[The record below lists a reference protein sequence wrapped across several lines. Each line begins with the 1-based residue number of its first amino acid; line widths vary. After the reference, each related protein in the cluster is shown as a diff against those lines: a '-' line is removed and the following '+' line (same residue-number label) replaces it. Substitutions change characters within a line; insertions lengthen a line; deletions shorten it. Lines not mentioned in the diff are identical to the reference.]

1 MRANIEKRRN
11 RENPAA
17 AVKPPSRPAKEGTML
32 VVDAI
37 TEILK
42 REGVR
47 HLSCYPTT
55 PLTESSA
62 AAGIRPIVCR
72 QERVGV
78 GIADGFA
85 RVTNGQPPS
94 VFAMQYGPG
103 AENAYPGVATAYS
116 DSTPM
121 LLLPLGHP
129 RERDR
134 VFPLFSAPRAYESLT
149 KSVEQISVPER
160 TVDAMRRAFAAM
172 KIGRPGPVLVE
183 LPQDVAG
190 QEIDA
195 ALVEAYRPVTP
206 VRAQA
211 DPADIDAAA
220 KALLSA
226 ARPIVIAGAGVLYA
240 EATAELAALA
250 ELLELPV
257 MTTMEGKSAISE
269 AHHPLA
275 LGSGSGVMSGPV
287 YQYLR
292 DADLVLAIG
301 TSMTRHAMVTP
312 IPAGKTIIQATNDPI
327 DLHKSYAVEHAILG
341 DAKLVLAQL
350 IDCCRDLL
358 GAEPVAEAGRVAA
371 EIASVRE
378 AWLAEWTA
386 KLTSDEVPINPY
398 RVIRELMATVPPAE
412 AIVTH
417 DAGNPRYEIM
427 PFYRSDGP
435 RTYLGWGKS
444 HQLGTGLGLTIGAKL
459 AAPEKFCVNFMGDA
473 AFGMTGLDFETA
485 VRTGLPICTIVLK
498 NSTMAV
504 ETDHM
509 AASHE
514 KYNTRDVGGD
524 YADIARALGGW
535 AERVEDPAEV
545 GPAILRARRATED
558 GQAALLEVIT
568 SEEMA
573 KSHHQPFS

>member
-1 MRANIEKRRN
+1 MR
-11 RENPAA
+11 
-17 AVKPPSRPAKEGTML
+17 
-32 VVDAI
+32 VVDAV

-42 REGVR
+42 REGVE

-55 PLTESSA
+55 PLTESTA
-62 AAGIRPIVCR
+62 AARIRPIICR

-85 RVTNGQPPS
+85 RVANGRPPS

-129 RERDR
+129 LERDR
-134 VFPLFSAPRAYESLT
+134 VFPLFSSPRAYESLT
-149 KSVEQISVPER
+149 KSVEQIVVPER

-183 LPQDVAG
+183 LPLDVAG
-190 QEIDA
+190 QEINP
-195 ALVEAYRPVTP
+195 ALVDAYRPVAAT
-206 VRAQA
+206 RAQA

-220 KALLSA
+220 RALLA
-226 ARPIVIAGAGVLYA
+226 AERPILIAGAGVLYA

-250 ELLELPV
+250 ELVQLPV

-269 AHHPLA
+269 AKHPLA

-292 DADLVLAIG
+292 DADLVLAVG
-301 TSMTRHAMVTP
+301 TSMTRHGMVTP
-312 IPAGKTIIQATNDPI
+312 IPAGKTIIQATNDPV
-327 DLHKSYAVEHAILG
+327 DLQKSYAVDHAILG

-358 GAEPVAEAGRVAA
+358 GGKPAREEGSLAA
-371 EIASVRE
+371 EIAGIRE

-398 RVIRELMATVPPAE
+398 RVIWDLMNTVPPAD

-427 PFYRSDGP
+427 PFYRADGP
-435 RTYLGWGKS
+435 RSYLGWGKS

-459 AAPEKFCVNFMGDA
+459 AAPDKFCVNFMGDA

-485 VRTGLPICTIVLK
+485 VRADLPICTIVLK

-509 AASHE
+509 ALSHE

-524 YADIARALGGW
+524 YADIARSLGGW

-545 GPAILRARRATED
+545 APAILRARRATEN

-568 SEEMA
+568 NEELA
-573 KSHHQPFS
+573 KSHHQPFGR